1 MKRKTLYLL
10 TVFLLILLT
19 YTTNITSLPDKII
32 LFKDE
37 DIDLNILP
45 GIGIT
50 KIYNSEDKTINVFA
64 TVNESNKQKIKISLF
79 NTLDIKN
86 IEVERIELTK
96 VIPLGDI
103 VGLKLY
109 TNGVLV
115 IGKTEINGKKPY
127 KDSSIEEGDIIIA
140 VNDEEVTNIDELTKH
155 VNNSNGS
162 VINLKYIRQGEEH
175 LTSIKPIET
184 EKGVYKIGLWVRDGA
199 AGVGTIT
206 YYEPKTGEFGALGHP
221 IVDIDTDKIIDIKDG
236 EIVKADVSVIKK
248 GETGK
253 PGEIRGS
260 IKNKAKICTIFK
272 NSEYGIYGKVNNIE
286 SLDINKGAEI
296 DVATRKEIKL
306 GDAYILLK
314 LDKDEK
320 KEYKVEIVKTNTNNY
335 INNKSML
342 VKVTDE
348 ELLRKTRRNYSRYEW
363 CSNCAKWEIYRSN
376 NTCISARSNSRICC
390 FWRYDDKTNERN

>member
-1 MKRKTLYLL
+1 M
-10 TVFLLILLT
+10 
-19 YTTNITSLPDKII
+19 
-32 LFKDE
+32 
-37 DIDLNILP
+37 
-45 GIGIT
+45 
-50 KIYNSEDKTINVFA
+50 
-64 TVNESNKQKIKISLF
+64 
-79 NTLDIKN
+79 
-86 IEVERIELTK
+86 
-96 VIPLGDI
+96 
-103 VGLKLY
+103 
-109 TNGVLV
+109 
-115 IGKTEINGKKPY
+115 
-127 KDSSIEEGDIIIA
+127 
-140 VNDEEVTNIDELTKH
+140 
-155 VNNSNGS
+155 
-162 VINLKYIRQGEEH
+162 
-175 LTSIKPIET
+175 
-184 EKGVYKIGLWVRDGA
+184 
-199 AGVGTIT
+199 
-206 YYEPKTGEFGALGHP
+206 GHP